1 MIGPITTITL
11 NPAIDQT
18 VTLDGLT
25 PGSVNMARAVTS
37 NPGGKGVNV
46 ASCLADFGEPVLAT
60 GLLGKNNSDAFIEL
74 FEHKGIR
81 DCFIR
86 VPGNTRVNI
95 KLADVARGETTDI
108 NLPGIRVEQ
117 ATLETLLEKFDY
129 FTDAGRYVVLAG
141 SLPEGLPAD
150 SYARLVARLNRLG
163 TRVLLDTSGA
173 PLTAALNAPR
183 EALPACIKPNRHEL
197 EQWAGRALNGLA
209 EVLAAA
215 RELQKRGIEKVVVS
229 LGEEGALFVDSEHA
243 LLAALPA
250 VNAVSTVG
258 AGDALVAGLVSAW
271 RAGLDA
277 EGIARRAVA
286 FAVAKLGQ
294 IGPHLPEVEVVLGLA
309 RDVKVTL
316 IEYDLPKKW

>member
-18 VTLDGLT
+18 ITLDGLA
-25 PGSVNMARAVTS
+25 PGSVNVARTVTS

-60 GLLGKNNSDAFIEL
+60 GLLGKNNSTAFVEL

-86 VPGNTRVNI
+86 VPGDTRVNI
-95 KLADVARGETTDI
+95 KLADVEHGETTDI

-117 ATLETLLEKFDY
+117 ATLEALLEQFDY

-141 SLPEGLPAD
+141 SLPEGLPTD
-150 SYARLVARLNRLG
+150 SYARLVAQLNRHGAL
-163 TRVLLDTSGA
+163 VLLDTSGA
-173 PLTAALNAPR
+173 PLEAALAAPR

-197 EQWAGRALNGLA
+197 EQWAGRALPALA
-209 EVLAAA
+209 DVLAAA
-215 RELQKRGIEKVVVS
+215 RELQRRGIEKVVVS
-229 LGEEGALFVDSEHA
+229 LGAEGALFVDTERA

-258 AGDALVAGLVSAW
+258 AGDALVAGLVAAW
-271 RAGLDA
+271 RAGAGLD
-277 EGIARRAVA
+277 ETARLAVA

-294 IGPHLPEVEVVLGLA
+294 IGPHLPEPERVRQLA
-309 RDVKVTL
+309 RDVSLTVL
-316 IEYDLPKKW
+316 